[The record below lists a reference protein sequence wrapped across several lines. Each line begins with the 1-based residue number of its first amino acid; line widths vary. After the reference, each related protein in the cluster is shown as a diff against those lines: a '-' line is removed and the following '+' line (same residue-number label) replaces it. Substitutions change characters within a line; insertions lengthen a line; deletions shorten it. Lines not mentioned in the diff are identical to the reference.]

1 MNELQP
7 DNNFD
12 IVSASTHAFED
23 TRTVFQW
30 EICLPETRKPF
41 LWELCPA
48 EIRDLIFDDLDG
60 VEGDWFYQPHFAWD
74 SHGCV
79 PPFVVAVRTLPMT
92 YAHALLRFK
101 RLSASIHID
110 GTHAKHGHRLK
121 DITDIELQVFEKAE
135 IDLRLVLPR
144 GPTEDLQEELR

>member
-1 MNELQP
+1 MNDLQL
-7 DNNFD
+7 DNNSD
-12 IVSASTHAFED
+12 TVSAPTGAFED
-23 TRTVFQW
+23 TETFFPW
-30 EICLPETRKPF
+30 ENCLPKNRKPF
-41 LWELCPA
+41 LWELCPP

-79 PPFVVAVRTLPMT
+79 PPFVVAVRTLPIT

-110 GTHAKHGHRLK
+110 ATHGKHGHRMK

-135 IDLRLVLPR
+135 IDLRLVLPTA
-144 GPTEDLQEELR
+144 PTEDLQEELC

>member
-1 MNELQP
+1 MNDLQP

-12 IVSASTHAFED
+12 IVSASTDAFED
-23 TRTVFQW
+23 TRTFFQW

-60 VEGDWFYQPHFAWD
+60 EEGAWFHQPHFAWD

-79 PPFVVAVRTLPMT
+79 PPFVVAVRTLPIT
-92 YAHALLRFK
+92 YAHALLRFQ
-101 RLSASIHID
+101 RLSTSIHID
-110 GTHAKHGHRLK
+110 GTHDKHGHRLK
-121 DITDIELQVFEKAE
+121 DITDIELQVFEKAD
-135 IDLRLVLPR
+135 IDLRLVLPPA
-144 GPTEDLQEELR
+144 PTEDLQEELR